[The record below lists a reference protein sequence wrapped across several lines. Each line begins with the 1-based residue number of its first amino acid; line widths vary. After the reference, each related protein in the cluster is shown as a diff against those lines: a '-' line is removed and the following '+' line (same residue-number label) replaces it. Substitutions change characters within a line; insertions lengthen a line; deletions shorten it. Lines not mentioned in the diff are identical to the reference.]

1 MSYNFATIFKYF
13 KEKKH
18 FRNYLDKILIV
29 EEVKKLP
36 KNFHNTNLLWFPD
49 EMNLIN
55 IYGVCIRR
63 QGSMVYLKGDIQ

>member
-1 MSYNFATIFKYF
+1 MGNYMSYNFATIFKYF

-36 KNFHNTNLLWFPD
+36 KNFHNTNLL
-49 EMNLIN
+49 
-55 IYGVCIRR
+55 
-63 QGSMVYLKGDIQ
+63 